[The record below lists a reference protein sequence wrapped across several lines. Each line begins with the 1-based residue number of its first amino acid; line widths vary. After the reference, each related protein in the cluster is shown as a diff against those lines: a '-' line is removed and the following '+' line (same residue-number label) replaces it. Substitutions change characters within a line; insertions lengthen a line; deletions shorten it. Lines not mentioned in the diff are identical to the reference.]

1 LKSHVT
7 RRTFVA
13 LAASAAAART
23 GSAATTGKSDASL
36 TIWMETPAA
45 QWADALPLGNGRLG
59 AMVFGEPLKER
70 IALNEDTLWAGQ
82 PHDTTN
88 PDAKHHLPIV
98 RKFVLQDKNYVA
110 AGKECKK
117 MQGPE
122 NFAYEPLGD
131 LHIEHVG
138 LTEATQLKRS
148 LDLDTALATTIF
160 QSGGVTFTREA
171 FVSFPDQVVAVHITA
186 SKPTSLNLRVS
197 LTCEMPAKTSAG
209 TDGTLLLAGKAPT
222 ANNPQ
227 VRDSVRY
234 SEVNGEGM
242 RFAAVLSAKADGGTV
257 QPEADTLLILKATS
271 VTLLLSAATG
281 FRGFALPPDTPAAA
295 LEEKCRKG
303 VAGKPTF
310 AALKA
315 RHITDHRALFRRVQ
329 ATLPSTA
336 PDHLALPTDARMR
349 NFPKTQDPALLALYF
364 QYGRYLLIASSRPGT
379 QPANLQGIWNDRVR
393 PPWSCNWTAN
403 INIQMNYWPA
413 FTANLAELNGPLFD
427 LTQDMTV
434 TGAKT
439 ASVNYGARGWCSHH
453 NIDLWRQA
461 SPVGMGSGDPTWA
474 NFAMS
479 GPWLCQH
486 LYEHFQFTGDV
497 DYLRKRIYPILRSS
511 AQFCLDWLIP
521 AGDGT
526 LTTCPSVSTEND
538 FYTPDHQKAAVSA
551 GCTLDLALIH
561 ELFANC
567 LAASEVLKD
576 DQAFAAQLRATLA
589 KLPPYKIGSV
599 GELQEWSENF
609 EESTPGQRHMSHLYP
624 LYPGAQFT
632 LKTPRWMAASRRSLE
647 RRLENGG
654 AYTGWSRA
662 WAIGLWARL
671 GDGDKAWESLSM
683 LMQHS
688 TGNNLFDTHP
698 SGPKSSIFQIDG
710 NFGATAAM
718 AEMLIQSH
726 AGKITLFPAL
736 PKAWPSGNFTG
747 LRARGGLQCDLIWAD
762 GKRTANLRALRDG
775 KHRIVAAEGYNVAT
789 ERQPHSVEIVLSVIA
804 GRQYKV
810 EVIPV

>member
-1 LKSHVT
+1 
-7 RRTFVA
+7 
-13 LAASAAAART
+13 
-23 GSAATTGKSDASL
+23 
-36 TIWMETPAA
+36 MQTPAA

-82 PHDTTN
+82 PRDTTN
-88 PDAKHHLPIV
+88 PDAKNHLPIV
-98 RKFVLQDKNYVA
+98 RKLVLQDKNYVA
-110 AGKECKK
+110 ADKECQK

-138 LTEATQLKRS
+138 LTEATNLKRS
-148 LDLDTALATTIF
+148 LDLDTAVATTVF
-160 QSGGVTFTREA
+160 HSGGVTFTREA
-171 FVSFPDQVVAVHITA
+171 LVSFPDQVIALRITV
-186 SKPTSLNLRVS
+186 SKPKSLNLRLS
-197 LTCEMPAKTSAG
+197 LTCEMPAKTTAAA
-209 TDGTLLLAGKAPT
+209 DGTLLLAGKAPT
-222 ANNPQ
+222 ANGPHDA
-227 VRDSVRY
+227 DSVRY
-234 SEVNGEGM
+234 SEVSGEGM
-242 RFAAVLSAKADGGTV
+242 RFAAVLSVKAESGTV
-257 QPEADTLLILKATS
+257 QPDGDALLVSKATS
-271 VTLLLSAATG
+271 VTLLLAAATG
-281 FRGFALPPDTPAAA
+281 FRGFALPPDTTAAA
-295 LEEKCRKG
+295 LGEKCRKG
-303 VAGKPTF
+303 LSGKP
-310 AALKA
+310 AYAVVKA
-315 RHITDHRALFRRVQ
+315 RHIADHRSLFRRVR
-329 ATLPSTA
+329 ATLPSNE
-336 PDHLALPTDARMR
+336 PGNSVLPTDARLK
-349 NFPKTQDPALLALYF
+349 NFGKTQDPALLALYF

-379 QPANLQGIWNDRVR
+379 QPANLQGIWNDLVR
-393 PPWSCNWTAN
+393 PPWSSNWTAN

-461 SPVGMGSGDPTWA
+461 SPVGLGKGQPTWA

-486 LYEHFQFTGDV
+486 LYEHFQFTGDL
-497 DYLRKRIYPILRSS
+497 DYLRRRVYPILRSS

-538 FYTPDHQKAAVSA
+538 FYTPDHKKAAVSA

-561 ELFANC
+561 ELFGNC
-567 LAASEVLKD
+567 IAASEALNED
-576 DQAFAAQLRATLA
+576 HAFADQLKAAVA
-589 KLPPYKIGSV
+589 KLPPYKVGSA

-609 EESTPGQRHMSHLYP
+609 EESTPGQRHISHLYP

-632 LKTPRWMAASRRSLE
+632 RDTPKWMAASRRSLE

-671 GDGDKAWESLSM
+671 GDGDKAWESLTM

-698 SGPKSSIFQIDG
+698 AGPNRSIFQIDG

-718 AEMLIQSH
+718 VEMLLQSH
-726 AGKITLFPAL
+726 AGKILLFPAL

-747 LRARGGLQCDLIWAD
+747 LRARGGLQCDLTWSD
-762 GKRTANLRALRDG
+762 GKRTANLRAVRNG
-775 KHRIVAAEGYNVAT
+775 KHNLVAPEGYAISTGN
-789 ERQPHSVEIVLSVIA
+789 QPPSAEITLPVIA
-804 GRQYKV
+804 GRQYRI
-810 EVIPV
+810 EVTPA

>member
-1 LKSHVT
+1 LKTRLT

-13 LAASAAAART
+13 LATTAAASRNL
-23 GSAATTGKSDASL
+23 SASPLPESDPNL
-36 TIWMETPAA
+36 TLWMETPAA

-70 IALNEDTLWAGQ
+70 IALNDDTLWAGQ

-88 PDAKHHLPIV
+88 PDAKKHLPTV
-98 RKFVLQDKNYVA
+98 RKLVLQDKDYVA
-110 AGKECKK
+110 ADKECQK

-131 LHIEHVG
+131 LHIEHLG
-138 LTEATQLKRS
+138 LTETTNLKRS
-148 LDLDTALATTIF
+148 LHLDLAVAKTTF
-160 QSGGVTFTREA
+160 QSGGVAYMREA
-171 FVSFPDQVVAVHITA
+171 FVSFPDQVVAVRITA
-186 SKPTSLNLRVS
+186 SKPASLNLRLS
-197 LTCEMPAKTSAG
+197 LTCEMPAKTAAAA
-209 TDGTLLLAGKAPT
+209 DGTLLLAGKAPT
-222 ANNPQ
+222 GNSPHDPN
-227 VRDSVRY
+227 SIRY
-234 SEVNGEGM
+234 SEVDGQGM
-242 RFAAVLSAKADGGTV
+242 RFAAILSARAEGGTV
-257 QPEADTLLILKATS
+257 HPEGDTLIISKATAVS
-271 VTLLLSAATG
+271 LLLTAATG
-281 FRGFALPPDTPAAA
+281 FRGFALPPDTPAAV

-303 VAGKPTF
+303 LAGKPSY
-310 AALKA
+310 ALLRA
-315 RHITDHRALFRRVQ
+315 RHVADHRALFRRVD
-329 ATLPSTA
+329 ATLHTTLLDPS
-336 PDHLALPTDARMR
+336 ALPTDVRLK
-349 NFPKTQDPALLALYF
+349 NFPTTQDPALLALYF

-379 QPANLQGIWNDRVR
+379 QPANLQGIWNDLVR
-393 PPWSCNWTAN
+393 PPWSSNWTAN

-434 TGAKT
+434 TGART

-461 SPVGMGSGDPTWA
+461 SPVGLGKGQPTWA

-497 DYLRKRIYPILRSS
+497 DYLRKRVYPILRSS

-538 FYTPDHQKAAVSA
+538 FYTPDHKKAAVSA

-561 ELFANC
+561 ELFGNC
-567 LAASEVLKD
+567 IAASQALHE
-576 DQAFAAQLRATLA
+576 DQAFAEKLKGALS
-589 KLPPYKIGSV
+589 KLPPYKVGRA

-632 LKTPRWMAASRRSLE
+632 RDTPKWMAASRRSLE

-698 SGPKSSIFQIDG
+698 AGPTRSIFQIDG

-726 AGKITLFPAL
+726 AGKILLFPAL
-736 PKAWPSGNFTG
+736 PRAWPSGNFTG
-747 LRARGGLQCDLIWAD
+747 LRARGGLQCDLAWTGGKGTAD
-762 GKRTANLRALRDG
+762 LRALRSG
-775 KHRIVAAEGYNVAT
+775 KHTIVAPEGHTVSTADHPASPEFILT
-789 ERQPHSVEIVLSVIA
+789 AIA
-804 GRQYKV
+804 GRHYHV
-810 EVIPV
+810 EVVPA

>member
-1 LKSHVT
+1 MKSRLT

-13 LAASAAAART
+13 LAASAAASRNL
-23 GSAATTGKSDASL
+23 SAAPLPESDPSL
-36 TIWMETPAA
+36 TLWMETPAA

-82 PHDTTN
+82 PRDTTN
-88 PDAKHHLPIV
+88 PDAKNHLPIV
-98 RKFVLQDKNYVA
+98 RKLVLEDKNYVA
-110 AGKECKK
+110 ADKECQK

-122 NFAYEPLGD
+122 NFAFEPLGD
-131 LHIEHVG
+131 LHIEHLG
-138 LTEATQLKRS
+138 LTEATHLKRS
-148 LDLDTALATTIF
+148 LDLDTAVAKTSF
-160 QSGGVTFTREA
+160 QSSGVTFSREV
-171 FVSFPDQVVAVHITA
+171 FVSFPDQVVALRITA
-186 SKPTSLNLRVS
+186 SKPSSLNLRLS
-197 LTCEMPAKTSAG
+197 LTCEMPAKTSAHA
-209 TDGTLLLAGKAPT
+209 DGTLLLAGKVPT
-222 ANNPQ
+222 ENNPQ
-227 VRDSVRY
+227 ISDSIRY
-234 SEVNGEGM
+234 SEVDGEGM
-242 RFAAVLSAKADGGTV
+242 RFAAVLSAKAEGGTV
-257 QPEADTLLILKATS
+257 QPEGDTLAISKATS
-271 VTLLLSAATG
+271 VTLLLTAATG
-281 FRGFALPPDTPAAA
+281 FRGFAFPPDTPAAA

-303 VAGKPTF
+303 LAGKS
-310 AALKA
+310 AYAVLKTKHVA
-315 RHITDHRALFRRVQ
+315 DHRALFRRVG
-329 ATLPSTA
+329 ANLNSTV
-336 PDHLALPTDARMR
+336 PDGANLPTDARLK
-349 NFPKTQDPALLALYF
+349 NFPTTQDPALLALYF

-379 QPANLQGIWNDRVR
+379 QPANLQGIWNDLVR
-393 PPWSCNWTAN
+393 PPWSSNWTAN
-403 INIQMNYWPA
+403 INIQMNYWPV
-413 FTANLAELNGPLFD
+413 FTANLAELNGPLVD

-497 DYLRKRIYPILRSS
+497 DYLRKRVYPILRSS
-511 AQFCLDWLIP
+511 ALFCLDWLVP

-526 LTTCPSVSTEND
+526 LTTCPSFSTENN
-538 FYTPDHQKAAVSA
+538 FFTPQHQKAVVSA

-561 ELFANC
+561 ELFGNC
-567 LAASEVLKD
+567 ISASQVLNE
-576 DQAFAAQLRATLA
+576 DQAFADKLKAALA
-589 KLPPYKIGSV
+589 KLPPYKVGSA

-609 EESTPGQRHMSHLYP
+609 EEATPGQRHMSHLYP

-632 LKTPRWMAASRRSLE
+632 RDTPKWMAASRRSLE

-671 GDGDKAWESLSM
+671 GDGDKAWESLGM

-688 TGNNLFDTHP
+688 TGNNLFDSHP
-698 SGPKSSIFQIDG
+698 AGPNRSIFQIDG

-718 AEMLIQSH
+718 IEMLLQSH
-726 AGKITLFPAL
+726 AGKIILFPAL

-747 LRARGGLQCDLIWAD
+747 LRARGGLQCDLIWTG

-775 KHRIVAAEGYNVAT
+775 KHNLVAPAGYALST
-789 ERQPHSVEIVLSVIA
+789 GSQLPSPEIGLSVVA
-804 GRQYKV
+804 GRQYRV
-810 EVIPV
+810 EVTPA